1 MRERGRERG
10 DAGEGVG
17 KRERERD
24 RLGQSEGEGEGVRER
39 GRRRKREGKRKRER
53 ERECERAS
61 ERDGACGAP
70 IFITRAQPFHVLNRT
85 QCRPPTDPLRTRFPT
100 AAAPLSCTGP
110 P

>member
-1 MRERGRERG
+1 M
-10 DAGEGVG
+10 
-17 KRERERD
+17 
-24 RLGQSEGEGEGVRER
+24 RER

-85 QCRPPTDPLRTRFPT
+85 QCRPPTDTLRTRFPT

>member
-39 GRRRKREGKRKRER
+39 GRRRKRERKRERER